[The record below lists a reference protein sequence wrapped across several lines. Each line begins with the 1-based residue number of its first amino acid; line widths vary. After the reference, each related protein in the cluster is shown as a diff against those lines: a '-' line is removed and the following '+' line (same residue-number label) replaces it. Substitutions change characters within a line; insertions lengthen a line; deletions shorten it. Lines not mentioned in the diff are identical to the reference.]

1 VVFAVN
7 PAGQTVVLFPNPRV
21 AGYMPGQATRR
32 LAPGQTM
39 LLPGPADGF
48 RAVVQPPAGPGVV
61 CAALLPVNGET
72 RALLDGT
79 PALTPLADPAGFRAR
94 LDHVVQAAR
103 QGTPGERLIQVAVAS
118 RLYEVMP

>member
-1 VVFAVN
+1 
-7 PAGQTVVLFPNPRV
+7 
-21 AGYMPGQATRR
+21 
-32 LAPGQTM
+32 M